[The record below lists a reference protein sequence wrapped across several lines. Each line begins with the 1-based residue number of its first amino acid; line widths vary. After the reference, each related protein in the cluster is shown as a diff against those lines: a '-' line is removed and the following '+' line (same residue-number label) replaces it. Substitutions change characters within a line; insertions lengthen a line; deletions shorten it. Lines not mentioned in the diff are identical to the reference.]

1 MVGATISR
9 LPLAPNDQYK
19 PSNIKYQCCV
29 NKLFVDSLEQSHDDG
44 LPLYIIQQVGNGKGL
59 VKQSELSVNLFKTYQ
74 DFKNSKI
81 RD

>member
-1 MVGATISR
+1 M
-9 LPLAPNDQYK
+9 
-19 PSNIKYQCCV
+19 
-29 NKLFVDSLEQSHDDG
+29 DSLEQSHDDG
-44 LPLYIIQQVGNGKGL
+44 FPLYLIQQVGNGKGL